1 MNTPLTM
8 QQVANANGWQVKTVR
23 KWRQK
28 LNLGTPFNRTYLLT
42 EADAKEIARH
52 IREKRGNP
60 NFGNTAKTKA
70 KR

>member
-1 MNTPLTM
+1 MLH
-8 QQVANANGWQVKTVR
+8 
-23 KWRQK
+23 
-28 LNLGTPFNRTYLLT
+28 LLT